1 MSTAHR
7 NFTSLTNLI
16 KKFVVLDH
24 KFTTVFRAGIIQ
36 KQPWSCYIT
45 KAILKIFL
53 KNYRKTLVPQSLV

>member
-36 KQPWSCYIT
+36 KQPSELLHNKSY
-45 KAILKIFL
+45 
-53 KNYRKTLVPQSLV
+53 S

>member
-24 KFTTVFRAGIIQ
+24 KFTTVFVLALFRNSHR
-36 KQPWSCYIT
+36 SCYIT